1 MGCLPELTSPTM
13 QSSDITEYLKL
24 DAVDIS
30 DLINR
35 GKLSAEHAMQ
45 CATQLAQLYDEHF
58 GLLCHPHIQTALHQ
72 ARQGCPQT
80 RFAGV
85 PFLLKDSGL
94 ASQRLPSSIGSR
106 LFSNTEY
113 AQDSTLAN
121 RIERAGLI
129 PFARTRVSELCMAP
143 TTEALCYG
151 TPTRNP
157 WDPTRSAGGSSG
169 GAGAAVALGL
179 VPMAHGSDG
188 GGSVRIP
195 AACCGVFGF
204 KPSRGLLPVGP
215 HKGESLGGMATD
227 GILSST
233 VRDSAAFV
241 DAVCGY
247 EPGGP
252 YASPVN
258 QRSLSDSILPNKGHG
273 RLRIGVWS
281 KAWNA
286 LPIAPECLEAVHASA
301 TLCQALGHEVFDLP
315 LASFDY
321 EQFTHAHATMLATA
335 IARSVDAKLS
345 QLGRSLQEDDLEPAI
360 AHGYRIGKNVS
371 ALSYAAAVDCFHAVG
386 RAIEQSMVHCDLIL
400 SPALMSLPVKLG
412 TLIPTGPFPEFR
424 RRVSEYTTFLAIIN
438 ASGQPAAS
446 LPLHQTID
454 KIPVA
459 TQLIGH
465 FGQDDVVM
473 RLAAELERAAPWFP
487 RLHQFRIETYRAMS
501 KIAP

>member
-1 MGCLPELTSPTM
+1 M
-13 QSSDITEYLKL
+13 QPSDITEYLKL
-24 DAVDIS
+24 DAVGIS

-35 GKLSAEHAMQ
+35 GELSAEHAMQ
-45 CATQLAQLYDEHF
+45 CATQLADLYDEHF
-58 GLLCHPHIQTALHQ
+58 GLLCHPQIQTALEQ
-72 ARQGCPQT
+72 ARQGRPQT

-106 LFSNTEY
+106 LFSNTDY
-113 AQDSTLAN
+113 LQDSTLAY

-157 WDPTRSAGGSSG
+157 WAPSRSAGGSSG

-204 KPSRGLLPVGP
+204 KPSRGLLPLGP

-227 GILSST
+227 GILSGT
-233 VRDSAAFV
+233 VRDSAAFL

-252 YASPVN
+252 YASPTN
-258 QRSLSDSILPNKGHG
+258 RRSLSDSILPDHGHE
-273 RLRIGVWS
+273 RLRIGIWR
-281 KAWNA
+281 KAWNG
-286 LPIAPECLEAVHASA
+286 LPIAPDCLQAVQNSA
-301 TLCQALGHEVFDLP
+301 QLCQALGHDVFDLP
-315 LASFDY
+315 LATFDY
-321 EQFTHAHATMLATA
+321 EQFTQAHATMLATA
-335 IARSVDAKLS
+335 IARSVDTKLQ
-345 QLGRSLQEDDLEPAI
+345 QLGRSLHINDLEPAI
-360 AHGYRIGKNVS
+360 ADGYRIGKNVS
-371 ALSYAAAVDCFHAVG
+371 ALAYAAAVDCFHAVG
-386 RAIEQSMVHCDLIL
+386 RAIEQSMADCDLIL

-412 TLIPTGPFPEFR
+412 TLLPTGPFPEFR

-446 LPLHQTID
+446 VPLYQTAD
-454 KIPVA
+454 NIPVA

-465 FGQDDVVM
+465 FAQDDVVM

-487 RLHQFRIETYRAMS
+487 RLHQLRVDTYQAMTTTDPDT
-501 KIAP
+501 KTAHVQRG